1 MSPSSPLPPV
11 QSPAVHSGSSIS
23 PTLHPP
29 GSPLTRTSISL
40 AVEGMKCAGCAS
52 SAERRLRNQP
62 GVLAASVNF
71 VTRVAAIDYDPR
83 QITGDQ
89 LAATLTAIGFPS
101 QRRDLQV
108 IAPEDDRADAMAQQQ
123 FIQQFATAIVL
134 LVLSSLG
141 HLQMIL
147 PWQIPLLNSV
157 AFQGLLATVTLAFPA
172 RPIWINGWQGLRHGI
187 PNMNTLV
194 GLGAWTAYMASTI
207 AFLWPQL
214 HWDSFFSEPV
224 MLLAFILLGRALEE
238 RARYQAGSAL
248 RKLLHLCPAQAK
260 LLVSASTANLRELS
274 ETAILNCPVLEVPSD
289 RLHSGEWVR
298 ILPGEKFPVDGRVI
312 VGQSTV
318 DESMLTGESLPVL
331 KRVEEG
337 AEGQVS
343 AGTVNLS
350 SVLVVEATQV
360 GSETTL
366 ARIIDWVEKAQARKA
381 PIQRLADLVAGYFT
395 YGVMALALLTFSF
408 WWGWGTRWW
417 PEVLHGGSHWGS
429 HGGSHGG
436 HLGQGEI
443 VNALVHTSPLLLS
456 LKLAIAVLVIACPCA
471 LGLATPMALLVGSG
485 IGAQRGLLIRGGD
498 VLEKIEALKTIV
510 FDKTGTLT
518 TGKPRVTHLEVLAP
532 GYTPSDLLSLA
543 ASVEAGTQH
552 PLALAIQHHAQQQ
565 HLPPLP
571 AVDFQTEP
579 GCGVSAVVGGHCIR
593 LGHLTWLQEQGVTI
607 DPLLVEPLLDDPF
620 DPLPDPT
627 LGNRDL
633 ADRLAHQG
641 QTIVFVAQVQTLLG
655 FMAVADP
662 LRPEA
667 PQVIDTLRKQG
678 LKILLLTGD
687 RQSTA
692 LKIAA
697 DLNLGAES
705 VIANIRPQEK
715 AAQIQRLQQKG
726 AVAMVGDGVNDAPA
740 LAQADVGIALGSG
753 TDVAMETAQIVL
765 MGRREGGVLQTLLEA
780 IDLGR
785 ATLGKIRQ
793 NLFWALAYNTLAIP
807 IAAGVL
813 LPAYG
818 LTLSPSTAGAL
829 MAFSSVSVVINSLL
843 LRREVLG
850 NRGR

>member
-1 MSPSSPLPPV
+1 MSSSSPLSPV
-11 QSPAVHSGSSIS
+11 QAGIS
-23 PTLHPP
+23 PTLRPP
-29 GSPLTRTSISL
+29 GSPPTRSSISL

-101 QRRDLQV
+101 QRRDLKIV
-108 IAPEDDRADAMAQQQ
+108 SREDDREETSARQHFLRQLT
-123 FIQQFATAIVL
+123 TAIVL

-141 HLQMIL
+141 HLKMLL
-147 PWQIPLLNSV
+147 PWQIPVLDSLTFH
-157 AFQGLLATVTLAFPA
+157 AALATLTLLFPA
-172 RPIWINGWQGLRHGI
+172 RSIWINGWQGLRHGI

-194 GLGAWTAYMASTI
+194 GLGAWTAYLASSV
-207 AFLWPQL
+207 AFLFPAL
-214 HWDSFFSEPV
+214 HWDSFFNEPV
-224 MLLAFILLGRALEE
+224 MLLGFILLGRALEE
-238 RARYQAGSAL
+238 QARYQAGSAL
-248 RKLLHLCPAQAK
+248 RKLLHLCPDQAK
-260 LLVSASTANLRELS
+260 LLVSATTANLRDLS
-274 ETAILNCPVLEVPSD
+274 ETEILNCPVLEVPSD
-289 RLHSGEWVR
+289 RLCIGEWVR
-298 ILPGEKFPVDGRVI
+298 VLPGEKFPVDGRII

-318 DESMLTGESLPVL
+318 DESMLTGESLPVI
-331 KRVEEG
+331 KQVGEE
-337 AEGQVS
+337 AEGEVS
-343 AGTVNLS
+343 AGTINLS

-366 ARIIDWVEKAQARKA
+366 ARIIQWVEKAQARKA
-381 PIQRLADLVAGYFT
+381 PMQRLADTVAGYFT
-395 YGVMALALLTFSF
+395 YGVMALALLTFGF
-408 WWGWGTRWW
+408 WWGLGTRWW
-417 PEVLHGGSHWGS
+417 PGVLEGSHWGMWVD
-429 HGGSHGG
+429 
-436 HLGQGEI
+436 HLDHLNPQGMSQTLL
-443 VNALVHTSPLLLS
+443 AAHTSPLLLS
-456 LKLAIAVLVIACPCA
+456 LKLSIAVLVIACPCA

-485 IGAQRGLLIRGGD
+485 VGAQRGLLIRGGD

-518 TGKPRVTHLEVLAP
+518 TGKPTVTHLEVLAP
-532 GYTPSDLLSLA
+532 EVLAPESSAFSAQQLLGLA

-552 PLALAIQHHAQQQ
+552 PLALAIQHYAQQQ
-565 HLPPLP
+565 HLTPLP
-571 AVDFQTEP
+571 AVDFHTEP
-579 GCGVSAVVGGHCIR
+579 GCGVSALVNGHSVR
-593 LGHLTWLQEQGVTI
+593 LGHLAWLQEQGVTI
-607 DPLLVEPLLDDPF
+607 EPRTLDTT
-620 DPLPDPT
+620 LP
-627 LGNRDL
+627 
-633 ADRLAHQG
+633 DRLAQQG
-641 QTIVFVAQVQTLLG
+641 QTIVFVAQDQTLLG
-655 FMAVADP
+655 FIAVADP

-667 PQVIDTLRKQG
+667 PQVIEALRKKG
-678 LKILLLTGD
+678 LNLLLLTGD

-697 DLNLGAES
+697 DLNLGPES

-715 AAQIQRLQQKG
+715 AAQIQRLQERG

-765 MGRREGGVLQTLLEA
+765 IGRREGGVLQTLLEA

-785 ATLGKIRQ
+785 ATLRKIRQ

-813 LPAYG
+813 LPHYG
-818 LTLSPSTAGAL
+818 FTLSPSMAGAL

-843 LRREVLG
+843 LRREALG
-850 NRGR
+850 G

>member
-1 MSPSSPLPPV
+1 MSSSSPLPSVQAGSAPV
-11 QSPAVHSGSSIS
+11 QSISPILSPPGTSPTKSSIA
-23 PTLHPP
+23 
-29 GSPLTRTSISL
+29 L

-101 QRRDLQV
+101 QRRDLQMT
-108 IAPEDDRADAMAQQQ
+108 APPEDQGKAQQQ
-123 FIQQFATAIVL
+123 FVKQLTIAIVL

-141 HLQMIL
+141 HLQMVL
-147 PWQIPLLNSV
+147 PWQIPLLDSV
-157 AFQGLLATVTLAFPA
+157 GFHALLATLTLAFPA
-172 RPIWINGWQGLRHGI
+172 RPIWINGWQGLRQGI

-194 GLGAWTAYMASTI
+194 GLGAWTAYLASSI
-207 AFLWPQL
+207 AFLLPQL
-214 HWDSFFSEPV
+214 HWDSFFNEPV
-224 MLLAFILLGRALEE
+224 MLLGFILLGRALEE
-238 RARYQAGSAL
+238 QARYQAGSAL

-260 LLVSASTANLRELS
+260 LLVSATTPNLRELS

-289 RLHSGEWVR
+289 RLCIGEWVR
-298 ILPGEKFPVDGRVI
+298 VLPGEKFPVDGRVI

-318 DESMLTGESLPVL
+318 DESMLTGESLPVV
-331 KRVEEG
+331 KRVDEG
-337 AEGQVS
+337 AEGEVS

-366 ARIIDWVEKAQARKA
+366 ARIIQWVEKAQARKA

-408 WWGWGTRWW
+408 WWGIGTHWW
-417 PEVLHGGSHWGS
+417 PEVLHGSSVWGAHGSHAGIVDS
-429 HGGSHGG
+429 
-436 HLGQGEI
+436 LGI
-443 VNALVHTSPLLLS
+443 VHTSPLLLS
-456 LKLAIAVLVIACPCA
+456 LKLSIAVLVIACPCA

-485 IGAQRGLLIRGGD
+485 VGAQRGLLIRGGD

-518 TGKPRVTHLEVLAP
+518 TGKPTVTHLEVLAP
-532 GYTPSDLLSLA
+532 TCSKSELLSLA

-565 HLPPLP
+565 HLTPLP
-571 AVDFQTEP
+571 AVDFHTEP
-579 GCGVSAVVGGHCIR
+579 GCGVSAVVNEQCIR

-607 DPLLVEPLLDDPF
+607 DPSLLDSSPH
-620 DPLPDPT
+620 PA
-627 LGNRDL
+627 L
-633 ADRLAHQG
+633 ADRLAQQG
-641 QTIVFVAQVQTLLG
+641 QTIVFVAQDQTLLG
-655 FMAVADP
+655 FIAVADP

-667 PQVIDTLRKQG
+667 PQVIETLRKKG
-678 LKILLLTGD
+678 FNILLLTGD
-687 RQSTA
+687 RRSTA

-697 DLNLGAES
+697 DLNLGPDS
-705 VIANIRPQEK
+705 VIARIRPQEK
-715 AAQIQRLQQKG
+715 AAQIQRLQQAG

-765 MGRREGGVLQTLLEA
+765 IGRREGGVLQTLLEA
-780 IDLGR
+780 IDLGQ
-785 ATLGKIRQ
+785 ATLRKIRQ

-813 LPAYG
+813 LPHYG
-818 LTLSPSTAGAL
+818 LTLSPSMAGAL

-843 LRREVLG
+843 LRRLQQS
-850 NRGR
+850 